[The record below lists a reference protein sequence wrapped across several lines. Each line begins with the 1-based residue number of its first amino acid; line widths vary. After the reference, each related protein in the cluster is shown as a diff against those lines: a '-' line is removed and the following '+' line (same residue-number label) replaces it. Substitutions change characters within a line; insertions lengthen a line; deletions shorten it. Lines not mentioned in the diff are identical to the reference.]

1 MFQLPEKSLANHL
14 EFINI
19 NYLANTE
26 QQNTMQWPLR
36 QQIMD
41 EKCLDVFDQNHWTTS
56 HEKSYSNFII
66 SNEKGE
72 KQIWLK

>member
-1 MFQLPEKSLANHL
+1 MFQLQEKSLASHL

-26 QQNTMQWPLR
+26 QQNTMQWLLR

-41 EKCLDVFDQNHWTTS
+41 EKYLDVFDQNH
-56 HEKSYSNFII
+56 
-66 SNEKGE
+66 
-72 KQIWLK
+72 